1 MGQTV
6 IGHAV
11 SPFLEISTHGET
23 VPRTEGAVSRHGHVI
38 GTYVHGVFDAPAFR
52 RVFLNQLR
60 ERRGWAPLPL
70 TEELSLDRRL
80 DTLADF
86 VERHLNLGAIETIIK
101 QGV

>member
-6 IGHAV
+6 IGPAM
-11 SPFLEISTHGET
+11 SPFLEIRTHGET
-23 VPRTEGAVSRHGHVI
+23 ATRTEGAVYHHGHVI

-60 ERRGWAPLPL
+60 QRRGWAPLPL

-80 DTLADF
+80 DRLADF
-86 VERHLNLGAIETIIK
+86 VENHLNLGAIETIIE